1 MKLSLS
7 YKPEFESLKELLI
20 KITSERSINLI
31 LKMIADEMK
40 QRPHI
45 ALVRIWLKKKGDNC
59 NDCLMSDHCSKNIE
73 CLHLSASGGESI
85 CKKKNDWSL
94 LSGPMKR
101 IPINFS
107 TIGKVAYKKRELSK
121 DEINNE
127 VDWEERD
134 TWAKGEKII
143 GFGAQP
149 ILFKDE
155 ILGVI
160 AIYSRIKADRVK
172 EGNFWIK
179 MIAHATAAAIANAK
193 AFNEIELLKSQLE
206 LENAYLKEE
215 INEARSFGDI
225 IGRSPHLMNLLNQI
239 ELVAPTNA
247 NVFIFG
253 ESGTGKELI
262 AREIH
267 KRSLRKRMPMIKVNC
282 ATIPEELYESE
293 FFGHVKGA
301 FTGAIKNRAGRFQ
314 AADKGTLF
322 LDEIGEL
329 PIRLQ
334 SKLLR
339 VLQEGTYERVGED
352 FTRHVDVRI
361 IAATNRKIK
370 NDIKQ
375 GRFRED
381 LYYRLNVFPLHIAPL
396 RERKK
401 DIKLLAYHYIKK
413 ISKDMQR
420 PVPKI
425 TNANMEKLM
434 AYSWPGN
441 VRELRNIIERS
452 VITSRGSNL
461 EFSIS
466 DQTGEPYLQS
476 EKNTSQ
482 PTATKILTD
491 QEMTV
496 LSMENIFNAI
506 KVCDGKIYGK
516 NGAASLLNIPP
527 TTLCSRIKKIQA
539 YKKNS
544 I

>member
-20 KITSERSINLI
+20 RITSERSIDDI
-31 LKMIADEMK
+31 LEMIIDEMK

-45 ALVRIWLKKKGDNC
+45 ALVRIWLKKQGDCC
-59 NDCLMSDHCSKNIE
+59 NDCFMLDHCAQNIE
-73 CLHLSASGGESI
+73 CLHLLASGGESI
-85 CKKKNDWSL
+85 CKKKNDWSVL
-94 LSGPMKR
+94 TGPMKR
-101 IPINFS
+101 VPINYS
-107 TIGKVAYKKRELSK
+107 TIGKIAYRKRELTK
-121 DEINNE
+121 DEIKNE
-127 VDWEERD
+127 FDWDERNI
-134 TWAKGEKII
+134 WAKGEKII

-155 ILGVI
+155 TLGVI
-160 AIYSRIKADRVK
+160 AIYSRIKADKVK
-172 EGNFWIK
+172 EGDFWVK
-179 MIAHATAAAIANAK
+179 MIAHAAAAAIANAK
-193 AFNEIELLKSQLE
+193 AFNEIDHLKSQLE

-239 ELVAPTNA
+239 ELVAPTDA

-267 KRSLRKRMPMIKVNC
+267 KRSLRKKMPMIKVNC
-282 ATIPEELYESE
+282 ATIPKELYESE
-293 FFGHVKGA
+293 FFGHIKGA

-329 PIRLQ
+329 PIELQ
-334 SKLLR
+334 GKLLR
-339 VLQEGTYERVGED
+339 VLQEGTYERIGED
-352 FTRHVDVRI
+352 ITRHVDVRI

-370 NDIKQ
+370 DEIKQ

-396 RERKK
+396 RDRKK
-401 DIKLLAYHYIKK
+401 DTKLLAYHYIRK
-413 ISKDMQR
+413 ISKDMKR

-425 TNANMEKLM
+425 TNSNMEKLM

-452 VITSRGSNL
+452 VITSRGESL

-466 DQTGEPYLQS
+466 EYTQETSLQS
-476 EKNTSQ
+476 ENNILKQT
-482 PTATKILTD
+482 TKILTD
-491 QEMTV
+491 PEMAV
-496 LSMENIFNAI
+496 LSMENTLNALKI
-506 KVCDGKIYGK
+506 CDGKIYGK

-527 TTLCSRIKKIQA
+527 TTLCSRLKKIQA
-539 YKKNS
+539 HRKNS